1 MNYLA
6 HAFLSFNRTEI
17 LLGNMS
23 SDFIKGKK
31 KFDYPLGI
39 QNGISLHRLIDAFT
53 DEHPATAQAKVFFK
67 PSVGLYAGA
76 FVDVVYDHFLAKDR
90 QEFIDDTGLQTFA
103 TNTYIS
109 LNSLAPILPERFV
122 NMLPSMQQHN
132 WLYNYQFMQG
142 IESSFKNV
150 ARRAKYLDNSDACF
164 QLFQAH
170 YVSFERCYAN
180 FFKDVKKMAITY
192 LSTEGF
198 L

>member
-39 QNGISLHRLIDAFT
+39 QNGISLHRMIDAFT

-76 FVDVVYDHFLAKDR
+76 FVDVVYDHFLAMDKN
-90 QEFIDDTGLQTFA
+90 QFQSTDDLQNFA
-103 TNTYIS
+103 ANTYQQ
-109 LNSLAPILPERFV
+109 LQLHKDVLPLKLQQ
-122 NMLPSMQQHN
+122 MLPYMQTQN
-132 WLYNYQFMQG
+132 WLYNYQFNWG
-142 IESSFKNV
+142 IQKSFEGV
-150 ARRAKYLDNSDACF
+150 VRRAAYLNNSNAVFEAFEKNYDALQNCYN
-164 QLFQAH
+164 LF
-170 YVSFERCYAN
+170 FN
-180 FFKDVKKMAITY
+180 DVKKMAFQQIQLY
-192 LSTEGF
+192 
-198 L
+198 